1 MTPQRSTAF
10 GPVLRRYRAA
20 AGLTQEG
27 LAGRAGLGSRTVS
40 DLERGVSKA
49 PYLETVRRLADAL
62 ELSGEGR
69 DELSASARSPAEP
82 LEELPAD
89 GPRLGRPTVEGG
101 FLGAVP
107 AASLVAREEELGRVL
122 GALEEAAG
130 GSGRMVLVAGEPGV
144 GKTRLAQ
151 EVSVHAWESGFLV
164 VAGRCYEA
172 QSGVPFYP
180 FLEALG
186 SLYEQTSPGL
196 SEEAPRRWPYLPRL
210 LPDHFSAESARASGS
225 PEEIQRLLRAVT
237 GFVREASLV
246 CPVAI
251 MLDDLHWADGASL
264 ELLQHLARHTRG
276 ERVMIVGLYRDTDA
290 GRSHPLRK
298 AARELGREQLLEKV
312 ALRRLGRGQT
322 ADLVSDRLDGA
333 EVSAELSELLHDR
346 TGGNPFFTVEVVRDL
361 TERGD
366 LFAWEGRW
374 LRREIHEIE
383 VPQTVS
389 ETISERVSRLSP
401 RARESLEQASVL
413 GQTFGSEHL
422 RSVSDLDEDQV
433 ESALE
438 EAASAGIVQ
447 AVDGVHTFN
456 HPLIQQTLYEELLPA
471 RRRRLHRTAGESLE
485 GLSEWG
491 RRRGAADLVRHFTE
505 GGAPGRA
512 LPYAMLA
519 GEEAETVFARGEAE
533 SYYRAAL
540 RLAGELDEP
549 WRVPA
554 EAGALERLGGVLA
567 VTVRHDEALATLEK
581 AAKEYRQAGDQEGSG
596 RVEAR
601 IAQTHFRRGTPDEGI
616 ARLSQYL
623 SSLDRPGASEGM
635 RRSLAALYCGLA
647 RLQFA
652 LKQFRACH
660 DATERAA
667 VLSREVGDERLLAD
681 AEMMRG
687 TVLLWLDALEEAVTV
702 LENGASLAETSGAL
716 DILVLVLFSLHRAYL
731 TRGQLDRSRECGE
744 RGMALA
750 EKAGDTE
757 TLALHT
763 SNVGLSLFYL
773 GDWRKARVNL
783 ERGVELVRDA
793 PPSFYSGWPDAYLG
807 VLCVAEGRWEEASRH
822 LSDGVAIAHG
832 ADNVGVLRYL
842 QTWMAELDVLRGRPR
857 QAISRLE
864 PHLDAPDLTW
874 MYDARL
880 FSVLAEAYLQT
891 GDVAGAGDVAGR
903 AVARARAMHN
913 LVDGVDAQRVQGKV
927 LSRQGRHKEA
937 NATLESALT
946 WARSIPYPYAEA
958 QILHEYGML
967 HALGGEPGQA
977 RERLSAALGI
987 FHRLGASRGA
997 GRTGQ
1002 ALQKLE

>member
-1 MTPQRSTAF
+1 MTTQRSTAF

-20 AGLTQEG
+20 VGLTQED
-27 LAGRAGLGSRTVS
+27 LAVRAGLGSRTVS

-49 PYLETVRRLADAL
+49 PYQETVRRLVDAL
-62 ELSGEGR
+62 GLSEDGR
-69 DELSASARSPAEP
+69 AELSASARPPEEP
-82 LEELPAD
+82 PAD

-122 GALEEAAG
+122 GALEEVAG
-130 GSGRMVLVAGEPGV
+130 GLGRMVLVAGEPGV

-151 EVSVHAWESGFLV
+151 EVSIHAWESGFLV
-164 VAGRCYEA
+164 AAGRCYEA

-196 SEEAPRRWPYLPRL
+196 REEAPRRWPYLPRL
-210 LPDHFSAESARASGS
+210 LPDHFSAEPATASGS

-246 CPVAI
+246 SPVAV

-290 GRSHPLRK
+290 GRSHPLRR

-312 ALRRLGRGQT
+312 ALGRLGRRET

-361 TERGD
+361 IERGD
-366 LFAWEGRW
+366 LFSWEGRW

-383 VPQTVS
+383 VPHTVS

-447 AVDGVHTFN
+447 AVDDVHTFN
-456 HPLIQQTLYEELLPA
+456 HPLIRQTLYEELLPG

-485 GLSEWG
+485 GLPEWG
-491 RRRGAADLVRHFTE
+491 RRKGAADLVRHFTE

-519 GEEAETVFARGEAE
+519 GEEAEAVFACGEAE

-540 RLAGELDEP
+540 RLAGEAGEP
-549 WRVPA
+549 RRGPA

-567 VTVRHDEALATLEK
+567 VTVRHDETVATLEK
-581 AAKEYRQAGDQEGSG
+581 AAEEYREAGDEEGSG

-616 ARLSQYL
+616 TRLSQYL

-667 VLSREVGDERLLAD
+667 ELSREVGDERLLAD
-681 AEMMRG
+681 AEMTRG
-687 TVLLWLDALEEAVTV
+687 TVLLWLDAPEEAVTV
-702 LENGASLAETSGAL
+702 LENGASLAEESGAL

-731 TRGQLDRSRECGE
+731 TCGQLDRSRECGE

-750 EKAGDTE
+750 EKAGDTDA
-757 TLALHT
+757 LALHT
-763 SNVGLSLFYL
+763 SNVGLGLFYL
-773 GDWRKARVNL
+773 GDWHKARVNL

-822 LSDGVAIAHG
+822 LSDGVTIAQRAH
-832 ADNVGVLRYL
+832 NVGVLRYL
-842 QTWMAELDVLRGRPR
+842 QTRMAELDVLRGRPQ

-874 MYDARL
+874 MYDALL
-880 FSVLAEAYLQT
+880 FSVLAEAYLET
-891 GDVAGAGDVAGR
+891 GDVARARDVAGR
-903 AVARARAMHN
+903 AVARARTMHN
-913 LVDGVDAQRVQGKV
+913 LVDGVDAQRVEGKV
-927 LSRQGRHKEA
+927 LSRQGRQKEA
-937 NATLESALT
+937 NATLERALSR
-946 WARSIPYPYAEA
+946 ARSIPYPYAEA
-958 QILHEYGML
+958 KILHEYGVL
-967 HALGGEPGQA
+967 HALQGEPGQA
-977 RERLSAALGI
+977 RERHSAALGI
-987 FHRLGASRGA
+987 FRRLGASEDA
-997 GRTGQ
+997 GRTEQ